1 MRLREER
8 FKVSGLRFKVQFA
21 EVLVAG
27 SGSEF
32 RVLWLYVAEPGTF
45 FSGCFEDSKENLKP

>member
-1 MRLREER
+1 MRLREE
-8 FKVSGLRFKVQFA
+8 RFKVQFA

-45 FSGCFEDSKENLKP
+45 FSGCYEDSKENLKP